1 MGVPCTSLGVVDQ
14 VVTVGSGYRFS
25 PGRSTALGDRCPWE
39 QVFHLAFGEAEM
51 DKESPDLSHR
61 ADRDSH
67 FLTAPHVSLPEEH
80 VGYMVTAGVHDSP
93 RTCPISPSVAQT
105 VRLRRTCTLS
115 HGTESTMTCCGP
127 SGPPGARP
135 TFIKG
140 YRANQFT
147 WLAASCRCPVGS
159 RSG

>member
-14 VVTVGSGYRFS
+14 VVTVGSGYRVS

-80 VGYMVTAGVHDSP
+80 VGYMVTAGVHDQP
-93 RTCPISPSVAQT
+93 PDLPYLAVGRTDGQAAAYVYVVPWDGVDDDLLRGFGSARRAADVHKRVPSQPVHL
-105 VRLRRTCTLS
+105 VS
-115 HGTESTMTCCGP
+115 GVVSVP
-127 SGPPGARP
+127 SGVEVR
-135 TFIKG
+135 
-140 YRANQFT
+140 
-147 WLAASCRCPVGS
+147 
-159 RSG
+159 